1 MNYLN
6 CKVLVL
12 QDPPVVAEPLGVD
25 VTVLDR
31 RVVSRWY

>member
-6 CKVLVL
+6 YLVL
-12 QDPPVVAEPLGVD
+12 CLEDPPVVAKPLGVD

-31 RVVSRWY
+31 RVVSRW